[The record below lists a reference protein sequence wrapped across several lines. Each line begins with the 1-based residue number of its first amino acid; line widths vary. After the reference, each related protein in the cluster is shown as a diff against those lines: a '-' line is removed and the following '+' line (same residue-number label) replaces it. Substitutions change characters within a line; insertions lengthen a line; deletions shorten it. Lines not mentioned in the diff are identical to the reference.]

1 MEFLFVLLVVLAFSL
16 FANDFIRKQG
26 KKIHFITYLLA
37 FIIISYE
44 LFLAKSVALPPF
56 LRQLEYFL
64 GKGIVSVALFIIV
77 MYTGALDAK
86 KTYTRKLLG
95 VRYELSILAST
106 LFLVHVL
113 PQIFHF
119 GKYIPMMKKSPT
131 MSLIFHFIA
140 LTAIICLILI
150 IPLWVT
156 SYRVVRKK
164 MKAKSWKKLH
174 RLAYLIYGLIYFHVS
189 AVFLCLPYK
198 QIDKFIIY
206 SIIFAGYLV
215 LKIRKKLSLSKS
227 SRN

>member
-1 MEFLFVLLVVLAFSL
+1 MEFLFVLLIALVFSL
-16 FANDFIRKQG
+16 CANDFIRKQV
-26 KKIHFITYLLA
+26 KKIQIITYLLA

-44 LFLAKSVALPPF
+44 LFFLKSVTLPPC

-64 GKGIVSVALFIIV
+64 GKGIVSVSLFILV
-77 MYTGALDAK
+77 MYAGALDAK
-86 KTYTRKLLG
+86 KSYTKKLLG
-95 VRYELSILAST
+95 IRYELSIIAST

-156 SYRVVRKK
+156 SYRAVRKK

-198 QIDKFIIY
+198 QMDKFIIY
-206 SIIFAGYLV
+206 SIIFVGYLV
-215 LKIRKKLSLSKS
+215 LKIRKKLILSKS
-227 SRN
+227 SKN

>member
-1 MEFLFVLLVVLAFSL
+1 MEFLFVLLIALVFSL
-16 FANDFIRKQG
+16 CANDFIRKQG
-26 KKIHFITYLLA
+26 KKIQIITYLLA

-44 LFLAKSVALPPF
+44 LFFLKSVTLPPC

-64 GKGIVSVALFIIV
+64 GKGIVSVSLFILV
-77 MYTGALDAK
+77 MYAGALDAK
-86 KTYTRKLLG
+86 KSYTRKLLG
-95 VRYELSILAST
+95 IRYELSIIAST

-131 MSLIFHFIA
+131 MSLTYHFIA

-150 IPLWVT
+150 IPLWIT

-198 QIDKFIIY
+198 QVDKFIIY
-206 SIIFAGYLV
+206 SIIFVGYLV
-215 LKIRKKLSLSKS
+215 LKIRKKLILSKNS
-227 SRN
+227 KN

>member
-1 MEFLFVLLVVLAFSL
+1 MEFLFVLLIALVFSL
-16 FANDFIRKQG
+16 CANDFIRKQG
-26 KKIHFITYLLA
+26 KKIQIITYLLA
-37 FIIISYE
+37 LIIIVYE
-44 LFLAKSVALPPF
+44 LFFLKSVTLPPC

-64 GKGIVSVALFIIV
+64 GKGIVSVSLFILV
-77 MYTGALDAK
+77 MYAGALDAK
-86 KTYTRKLLG
+86 KSYTRKLLG
-95 VRYELSILAST
+95 IRYELSIIASI

-113 PQIFHF
+113 PQ
-119 GKYIPMMKKSPT
+119 
-131 MSLIFHFIA
+131 IFHFIA

-156 SYRVVRKK
+156 SYRAVRKK

-215 LKIRKKLSLSKS
+215 LKIRKKLILSKS
-227 SRN
+227 SKN

>member
-1 MEFLFVLLVVLAFSL
+1 MEFLFVLLIALVFSL
-16 FANDFIRKQG
+16 FANDFIRKHG
-26 KKIHFITYLLA
+26 KKIQVITYLLA
-37 FIIISYE
+37 LIIIVYE
-44 LFLAKSVALPPF
+44 LFFLKSVALPPC

-64 GKGIVSVALFIIV
+64 GKGIVSVSLFILV
-77 MYTGALDAK
+77 MYAGALDTK

-95 VRYELSILAST
+95 IRYELSIIAST

-150 IPLWVT
+150 IPLWIT
-156 SYRVVRKK
+156 SYRAVRKK

-198 QIDKFIIY
+198 QVDKFIIY
-206 SIIFAGYLV
+206 SIIFVGYLV
-215 LKIRKKLSLSKS
+215 LKIRKKLILSKS
-227 SRN
+227 SKN